1 MQRTFRS
8 FSRRTKCTGPV
19 VAIIALRSMQQIER
33 VISAEQAITTTTTTT
48 TVAMFNDADELTER
62 LLVAAAVTVTSSQP
76 HLILM

>member
-19 VAIIALRSMQQIER
+19 AAIIALRSMQQIER
-33 VISAEQAITTTTTTT
+33 VISAEQAITTTTT

>member
-19 VAIIALRSMQQIER
+19 AAIIALRSMQQIER
-33 VISAEQAITTTTTTT
+33 VISAEQAITTTT
-48 TVAMFNDADELTER
+48 VAMFNDADEVTER

>member
-1 MQRTFRS
+1 
-8 FSRRTKCTGPV
+8 
-19 VAIIALRSMQQIER
+19 MQQIER
-33 VISAEQAITTTTTTT
+33 VISAEQAITTTT

>member
-19 VAIIALRSMQQIER
+19 AAIIALRSMQQIER
-33 VISAEQAITTTTTTT
+33 VISAEQAITTTTT
-48 TVAMFNDADELTER
+48 VAMFNDADEVTER